1 MQPLNQQLPLRE
13 LEVNRMSIHRTNFIN
28 VSAEPLLSLL
38 ATVPKL
44 KGVSAHRGSHPQ
56 TGVTGQ
62 HPSTDSCGFW
72 GQPLS
77 MQQFDPPD

>member
-1 MQPLNQQLPLRE
+1 
-13 LEVNRMSIHRTNFIN
+13 MSIHRKYFLN
-28 VSAEPLLSLL
+28 VSTELLLSLL
-38 ATVPKL
+38 VGVPEQ
-44 KGVSAHRGSHPQ
+44 KGVSAHGGSHPQ

-77 MQQFDPPD
+77 MEQFDPPD